1 MATVKVTHPRDAKQ
15 AVLERSSSVV
25 VAQAGPL
32 HVREKR
38 LGHYYLVEQGKEPES
53 SRERLYGSR
62 RTGSLEMRRGSQ
74 RQSSRRRKRKVSVAA
89 VPGLE
94 NTYVSTFQDKIVA
107 VGKEKGKP
115 VELIR

>member
-1 MATVKVTHPRDAKQ
+1 MATVKVTHPREAKQ

-38 LGHYYLVEQGKEPES
+38 SGRYYLLEQGKDLKAAQEK
-53 SRERLYGSR
+53 LYGSR
-62 RTGSLEMRRGSQ
+62 RTGNLGMRQASQKQGSRRG
-74 RQSSRRRKRKVSVAA
+74 KREVSVAA
-89 VPGLE
+89 VPGKK
-94 NTYVSTFQDKIVA
+94 NTYVSTFQDKIMA